1 MTVDSSSKRYLVLT
15 FVVTLGLLF
24 SASAG
29 SGGPP
34 PQGKGYPTVTYY
46 VA

>member
-15 FVVTLGLLF
+15 FVVTLALLF

-29 SGGPP
+29 FGGPQA
-34 PQGKGYPTVTYY
+34 QGKGNTTATFF